1 MRRGIILSFVF
12 LFLALPLVSSL
23 SIDMPTNISQG
34 ETVIASIQ
42 GNFLDSISK
51 SNIEFYRDYVQTTF
65 DYDLARIGDTYYI
78 YFQTLNKAQNN
89 YSISITGVR
98 YYVGSQ
104 ISNADITQNFTL
116 NSEQADFYINKGSI
130 ITYGNFSIKLQN
142 LNADTITV
150 NLDTSI
156 DSGSTYGFFDF
167 LFKNTEFSPG
177 ESITLLSGEI
187 RDLDIVLDGVNET
200 TIRTI
205 TLSSDNTEYYIPVY
219 VILQTPTNVT
229 NTTTTS
235 NNTTTST
242 DNTSTIVNETTNESS
257 GSSFWDLF
265 KSNNTEESSTDV
277 NETTNTTIIINGTVT
292 NTTLK
297 TCSQLG
303 GEICTTSNETCDG
316 TSVTAKDNYCCIGTC
331 VEKTKSNTG
340 KIIGWSIIG
349 LIIILLIMFKMKLNK
364 TKRKNINLLKIPK
377 RRRF

>member
-104 ISNADITQNFTL
+104 ISNDDITQNFIL
-116 NSEQADFYINKGSI
+116 NSEQADFYIDKGFI
-130 ITYGNFSIKLQN
+130 ITYGNFSLELQN
-142 LNADTITV
+142 LNPETITV
-150 NLDTSI
+150 TIDTSTT
-156 DSGSTYGFFDF
+156 SGSTYGFFDF
-167 LFKNTEFSPG
+167 LFKGIEISSG
-177 ESITLLSGEI
+177 ETISVLSGEI
-187 RDLDIVLDGVNET
+187 RDLNIILEGINET

-205 TLSSDNTEYYIPVY
+205 TLSSDNTEYSVPVY
-219 VILQTPTNVT
+219 VILQTPTNT
-229 NTTTTS
+229 TISTNISSENTT
-235 NNTTTST
+235 T
-242 DNTSTIVNETTNESS
+242 DNTSTIVNETKNESS

-265 KSNNTEESSTDV
+265 KGSDKENSSAT
-277 NETTNTTIIINGTVT
+277 NETSNTTVVINGTVVT

-303 GEICTTSNETCDG
+303 GEICSVSNETCDG

-331 VEKTKSNTG
+331 VEKKSSNTG

-349 LIIILLIMFKMKLNK
+349 LIIILLIFFKMKLNK
-364 TKRKNINLLKIPK
+364 TKRKNINLLKIPRK
-377 RRRF
+377 KF